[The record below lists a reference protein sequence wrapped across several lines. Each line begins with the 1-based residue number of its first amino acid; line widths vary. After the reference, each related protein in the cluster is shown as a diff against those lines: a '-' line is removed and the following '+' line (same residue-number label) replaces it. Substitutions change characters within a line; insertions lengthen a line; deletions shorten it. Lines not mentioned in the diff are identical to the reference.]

1 MDGEF
6 IGQREL
12 ILGGIGIGA
21 AFILL
26 VILSLLQTGRMKRE
40 GQSRLDKLKD
50 DNAGAG
56 DAPLG
61 ATPFFV
67 SRYQGGNA
75 RFFRTFQAANEL
87 LFVYAGEYFVLIDPE
102 SIRGTDQRHWLL
114 RSLKMVYIG
123 VGAIVIGGGVAMA
136 AIMRGVARNVHK
148 NPEAAG
154 DIVLIVLG
162 VIAFL
167 AVIAIVGIPLTLWGI
182 TKRCRKLD
190 DMSLSD
196 LRGEAEL
203 NPKSLRATPDTVSE
217 INVKFLD
224 QSAQFFASNETACSI
239 TFKHATRGK
248 WTIDTLTKSD
258 TRAAVQA
265 LYAVWG
271 RDKVFVDEKLR
282 AQIGDIVPAPAT
294 TPVTAV
300 APVPS
305 YCKPSVQ
312 PWQSIDTTHLV
323 EPVRGNTYSM
333 NGCGTMCVETRGE
346 IDWGD
351 SLEDSDSILAFCLL
365 GVPVVSYGAVHTYGW
380 NHDSSP
386 NSIGGFRSQ
395 MIPIRPSQSL
405 IATAVFRRTWLLWIF
420 LGVIWGICVYAGSA
434 GIGDIFKG
442 FKGWEAQYVW
452 LDTYRIPLFLLCGVM
467 VIGSIALRWWLAK
480 LDRRHRDIR
489 LLLGR
494 HLLGSSDPVFWTDSL
509 LQKVRTPQEIFGT
522 ASFSDAVTAAL
533 ASRDYTQAMFAAR
546 LAGAKGNVLKG
557 EELTDQILKQPDA
570 QAALVK
576 IRKNPVSREEILP
589 QTDWQ
594 PTAVFAV

>member
-21 AFILL
+21 AIILL

-40 GQSRLDKLKD
+40 GQDRLDKLKE

-56 DAPLG
+56 DAPPG

-67 SRYQGGNA
+67 SRYQGSNS
-75 RFFRTFQAANEL
+75 RFFRTYQTSGEL
-87 LFVYAGEYFVLIDPE
+87 LFLYAGEYFVLIDPE

-114 RSLKMVYIG
+114 RSLKMVY
-123 VGAIVIGGGVAMA
+123 VGLGAVAIGGVMVMA
-136 AIMRGVARNVHK
+136 VIMRGVARNVHK

-162 VIAFL
+162 IIAFL

-182 TKRCRKLD
+182 TKRCRALD

-196 LRGEAEL
+196 LRNESEL
-203 NPKSLRATPDTVSE
+203 HPKSLRATPETVSE
-217 INVKFLD
+217 INVKFFD
-224 QSAQFFASNETACSI
+224 QSAQFFASNETACSM

-248 WTIDTLTKSD
+248 WTIDTLTKND

-282 AQIGDIVPAPAT
+282 AQIGDIVPAPA
-294 TPVTAV
+294 PVAV
-300 APVPS
+300 AAQVPIS
-305 YCKPSVQ
+305 CKPSVK
-312 PWQSIDTTHLV
+312 PWESIDTTHLV

-351 SLEDSDSILAFCLL
+351 SLEDSDSILAFCLF

-380 NHDSSP
+380 KYDSNP
-386 NSIGGFRSQ
+386 NSIGGFQSQ
-395 MIPIRPSQSL
+395 MIPIRSSQSL
-405 IATAVFRRTWLLWIF
+405 IATAVFRRTWLLWIV
-420 LGVIWGICVYAGSA
+420 LGVIWGVCVYAGSA

-442 FKGWEAQYVW
+442 FKGWEAQYIW
-452 LDTYRIPLFLLCGVM
+452 LDTYRIPLFLLSGVM
-467 VIGSIALRWWLAK
+467 VIGSTALRWWLAK

-494 HLLGSSDPVFWTDSL
+494 HLLGSSDPVFWTDTL
-509 LQKVRTPQEIFGT
+509 LEKVRTPQEIFGT
-522 ASFSDAVTAAL
+522 ASFSEAVDPAL
-533 ASRDYTQAMFAAR
+533 KVGDYSRAMFAAR
-546 LAGAKGNVLKG
+546 LTGAKGNRLRG
-557 EELTDQILKQPDA
+557 EELTDQILQHPEV
-570 QAALVK
+570 QAMLPK
-576 IRKNPVSREEILP
+576 LRKKPVDRTEILP
-589 QTDWQ
+589 QTEWQ
-594 PTAVFAV
+594 PTAIFAGT